1 MGNMI
6 GDAISSAI
14 NTFLSGLANEFLGH
28 AMSMLTDFLLNFS
41 DINQFVNVKSFLVYS
56 QTLAG
61 ILLVTAVV
69 WEAFKSQT
77 SDVFNSSN
85 HSVSM
90 LAGKSIAAA
99 ICIYLLPWLVINVL
113 MPLNEATVKV
123 ITHVGKNYT
132 LEDGVVI
139 SFQGLLNEGIVI
151 ILGLLVLSIGF
162 VFLGIISAIRF
173 VDIILAIIISPL
185 IAVSIV
191 GDGDGIINWSKD
203 IFCIV
208 FSQSVLILLLQLL
221 LKIMADNQNLTG
233 ILLSIGC
240 MAVMLRGPQVLRNY
254 VYKTGTGGAVTGM
267 ASMVAMKSTIGS
279 FKKS

>member
-85 HSVSM
+85 
-90 LAGKSIAAA
+90 
-99 ICIYLLPWLVINVL
+99 
-113 MPLNEATVKV
+113 
-123 ITHVGKNYT
+123 
-132 LEDGVVI
+132 
-139 SFQGLLNEGIVI
+139 Q
-151 ILGLLVLSIGF
+151 
-162 VFLGIISAIRF
+162 
-173 VDIILAIIISPL
+173 
-185 IAVSIV
+185 
-191 GDGDGIINWSKD
+191 
-203 IFCIV
+203 
-208 FSQSVLILLLQLL
+208 
-221 LKIMADNQNLTG
+221 
-233 ILLSIGC
+233 
-240 MAVMLRGPQVLRNY
+240 
-254 VYKTGTGGAVTGM
+254 
-267 ASMVAMKSTIGS
+267 
-279 FKKS
+279 